1 MIRRR
6 GGLKPPVRPPRP
18 TAPREQY
25 LHPPFNVTIPVS
37 DPNPTIPPAYRRWSG
52 FLWKLFVAGIAIVAT
67 VFLVLSFS
75 DLPTLTQLE
84 NPKSILASEVY
95 AADGTELGRYYTE
108 NRVAVRYPE
117 LNPYLVDALLATE
130 DVRYYRHSGID
141 WWGLTRAVGRL
152 GRDGGASTI
161 TQQLAKQMFTGVASE
176 SFPARVKQKLKEWII
191 ATRLERSYTKEEII
205 AMYLNIFEYNNGAFG
220 VEAASEVYFGK
231 PQSELSREEAAV
243 LVGMLKSPTR
253 YNPARNPELSRKRR
267 EVVLK
272 QMEKAGRITSYQYDS
287 LRATPLSVV
296 MNKVTHVDGL
306 APYFRMELRKEVWRI
321 LGSPNIRKADGTEY
335 DVNRDGLRIYT
346 TIDPAMQRLAEAAAY
361 EHMKSVQAQ
370 YRKVWK
376 GRDPWTYKF
385 SSAEDNTDDVAYR
398 ARLLQQYMRETD
410 RYQRLRQRYLDGVLT
425 EVSEKYPDWEVTD
438 RDLDRL
444 LGEDEDG
451 GVIKKL
457 QASNSIGE
465 TVTANYRGLLADQ
478 DLWTRTRKARRDLDA
493 AVKNA
498 FEKKTKMTVFAYNKR
513 NEVDTTM
520 SPLDSIKYMRSF
532 LQIGSMAV
540 DPHTGFVKAWVGG
553 VNHKWFPFDHVQTRR
568 QVGST
573 FKPFVYATA
582 ISQQGISPCY
592 RVADLPISIRPG
604 ESNFKLLATW
614 SPSNSD
620 NKFTGQYLSLF
631 DALRKSKN
639 TVSVFLM
646 KQLGD
651 TEPVRALIHNM
662 GIDSAARYGN
672 GRLVVPNSP
681 AIALGA
687 TDLSVEEMA
696 GAYTTWS
703 NNGVYV
709 KPIMVSRIE
718 DSNGKVLYQA
728 MPEERTALS
737 PASNYAMVRMLQ
749 YAGEHS
755 SFGDVTSEYGGKTGT
770 TNDYVDGWYMGVT
783 PNLVVG
789 TWVGGDERFVRFLNI
804 NYGQGAYMARPY
816 FTRFLKS
823 IEANAEE
830 LDWAMNA
837 KFEVPASANAIEFD
851 CSNMPRGYGDS
862 DDEFDASGGNAFGN
876 DLMGSDPFD
885 GRVPAGVDPFGNQP
899 LGGDPFRDEVRD
911 TIQ

>member
-1 MIRRR
+1 MSQP
-6 GGLKPPVRPPRP
+6 K
-18 TAPREQY
+18 
-25 LHPPFNVTIPVS
+25 S
-37 DPNPTIPPAYRRWSG
+37 TIPPVYRTWSG
-52 FLWKLFVAGIAIVAT
+52 VLWKLLVAGLAIIAVGFFA
-67 VFLVLSFS
+67 LSFTN
-75 DLPTLTQLE
+75 LPTLTQLE

-130 DVRYYRHSGID
+130 DVRYHDHSGID

-161 TQQLAKQMFTGVASE
+161 TQQLAKQMFTGEVSN
-176 SFPARVKQKLKEWII
+176 SFPARVMQKLKEWII
-191 ATRLERSYTKEEII
+191 ATRLEKSYTKEEII

-220 VEAASEVYFGK
+220 VEAAAEVYFGK

-272 QMEKAGRITSYQYDS
+272 QMEKAGRITEYQYDS

-321 LGSPNIRKADGTEY
+321 LGEPNIRKADGSEY

-346 TIDPAMQRLAEAAAY
+346 TIDPAMQKLAEAAAY
-361 EHMKSVQAQ
+361 EHMKSVQKK
-370 YRKVWK
+370 YREVWK
-376 GRDPWTYKF
+376 NRDPWTYKF
-385 SSAEDNTDDVAYR
+385 SGSDDSDIAYR
-398 ARLLQQYMRETD
+398 ARLLQKYMRETE
-410 RYQRLRQRYLDGVLT
+410 RYLRLRQRYLDGVLT
-425 EVSEKYPDWEVTD
+425 EVADKYPDWEVDD

-444 LGEDEDG
+444 IGEDEDG
-451 GVIKKL
+451 DVIKTL
-457 QASNSIGE
+457 QKSNSIGE
-465 TVTANYRGLLADQ
+465 TVTANYRGLLADA
-478 DLWTRTRKARRDLDA
+478 DLWPRVRLARKQLDA
-493 AVKNA
+493 DVKKS
-498 FEKKTKMTVFAYNKR
+498 FEKPTKMKVFAYNKR

-592 RVADLPISIRPG
+592 QVPDLPISIKPG
-604 ESNFKLLATW
+604 ESNFKLISTW
-614 SPSNSD
+614 SPANSD
-620 NKFTGQYLSLF
+620 NRYSGQYLSLM

-639 TVSVFLM
+639 TVSVYLM

-662 GIDSAARYGN
+662 GIDSAAKYPN
-672 GRLVVPNSP
+672 GRLIVPNSP

-709 KPIMVSRIE
+709 KPVMVSRIE
-718 DSNGKVLYQA
+718 DANGKVLYQA
-728 MPEERTALS
+728 MPEERTALD

-749 YAGEHS
+749 YAGKHS
-755 SFGDVTSEYGGKTGT
+755 SYGNVTAEYGGKTGT

-804 NYGQGAYMARPY
+804 TYGQGAYLARPY

-823 IEANAEE
+823 VEANAEE
-830 LDWAMNA
+830 LDWKMNA
-837 KFEVPASANAIEFD
+837 QFEVPSSASSIEFN
-851 CSNMPRGYGDS
+851 CSNVTRYAEG
-862 DDEFDASGGNAFGN
+862 DDEFDS
-876 DLMGSDPFD
+876 GSDPFGD
-885 GRVPAGVDPFGNQP
+885 NPFGRDPLGGSGAADPFGNSP
-899 LGGDPFRDEVRD
+899 FGNGGADPFGDEVRD

>member
-1 MIRRR
+1 MAFDHFRVAPPLRAPAQN
-6 GGLKPPVRPPRP
+6 GLNSEVVERPR
-18 TAPREQY
+18 AAAAQY
-25 LHPPFNVTIPVS
+25 LRPVS
-37 DPNPTIPPAYRRWSG
+37 NPKSTIPPAYRNWSG
-52 FLWKLFVAGIAIVAT
+52 VLWKLFAVGVALVAAL
-67 VFLVLSFS
+67 FLALSFTN
-75 DLPTLTQLE
+75 LPTLTQLE

-108 NRVAVRYPE
+108 NRVAVRYPD

-130 DVRYYRHSGID
+130 DVRYHDHSGID

-152 GRDGGASTI
+152 GNDGGASTI
-161 TQQLAKQMFTGVASE
+161 TQQLAKQMFTGEVSDNFA
-176 SFPARVKQKLKEWII
+176 ARVIQKLKEWII
-191 ATRLERSYTKEEII
+191 ATRLERAYTKEEII

-220 VEAASEVYFGK
+220 VEAAAEVYFGK
-231 PQSELSREEAAV
+231 PQSGLTREEAAV

-272 QMEKAGRITSYQYDS
+272 QMQKAGRITEYQYDS

-296 MNKVTHVDGL
+296 LNRVTHVDGL
-306 APYFRMELRKEVWRI
+306 APYFRMELRKEIWRI
-321 LGSPNIRKADGTEY
+321 LGEPNIRKADGSEY

-346 TIDPAMQRLAEAAAY
+346 TIDPAMQRLAEAAAF

-370 YRKVWK
+370 YWKVWK
-376 GRDPWTYKF
+376 NRDPWTYKF
-385 SSAEDNTDDVAYR
+385 SSETGDDVAYR
-398 ARLLQQYMRETD
+398 ARLLQQYIRDTE

-425 EVSEKYPDWEVTD
+425 EVADQYPEWEVTD
-438 RDLDRL
+438 QDLDRL

-451 GVIKKL
+451 GVIKRL

-478 DLWTRTRKARRDLDA
+478 NLWPRVRQARRQLDA
-493 AVKNA
+493 DVEET
-498 FEKKTKMTVFAYNKR
+498 FEKPIRMTVFAYNKR
-513 NEVDTTM
+513 SETDTTM

-592 RVADLPISIRPG
+592 QVPDLPISIKPG
-604 ESNFKLLATW
+604 ESNFKLLSTW

-620 NKFTGQYLSLF
+620 NKYSGRYLSLME
-631 DALRKSKN
+631 ALRKSKN

-662 GIDSAARYGN
+662 GIDSSAKYPN

-687 TDLSVEEMA
+687 TDLSVEEMT
-696 GAYTTWS
+696 GAYTTWA

-709 KPIMVSRIE
+709 KPVMVSRIE
-718 DSNGKVLYQA
+718 DANGKVLYQA
-728 MPEERTALS
+728 MPEERTALD
-737 PASNYAMVRMLQ
+737 PASNYSMVRMLQ
-749 YAGEHS
+749 YAGKHS
-755 SFGDVTSEYGGKTGT
+755 SYGDVTAEYGGKTGT

-789 TWVGGDERFVRFLNI
+789 TWVGGDQRHIRFLNI

-823 IEANAEE
+823 VEANAEE
-830 LDWAMNA
+830 LDWEMNA
-837 KFEVPASANAIEFD
+837 RFEVPSAASSIEFD
-851 CSNMPRGYGDS
+851 CSNVPRYVET
-862 DDEFDASGGNAFGN
+862 DDEFDSGGGDQFGAN
-876 DLMGSDPFD
+876 PLGGSLPT
-885 GRVPAGVDPFGNQP
+885 GADPFGSSP
-899 LGGDPFRDEVRD
+899 YDRDPFGDELRD